1 LCLVVQN
8 RLPVL
13 TKRVATSRDTPR
25 QFGRLVN
32 FYRVL
37 GVRPSADGMKIK
49 AAYRALVK
57 QFHPDFNAGDARAE
71 QRTKEINR
79 AYQTL
84 GEPEARAVYD
94 VELARQRAEARGRFL
109 KGMATGLAVFLLT
122 ISLIPLA
129 TYLVRQYPAILRLQT
144 TENSAPP
151 EKERMDARSGTEL
164 GESDGPIPISPQHAY
179 RAPPQEIVPLH
190 GEFARTASLEDA
202 VQTGDKRAARPTI
215 REGAAGGLS
224 PERAIAIPTEV
235 RAAAT
240 PTPKVPLKTE
250 TASTAL
256 PSIVHE
262 QQASPEPTASPA
274 APRAKPTSWGVYR
287 NARLGFT
294 LRYPADVFTSGK
306 NEVENDDRL
315 LTSRDG
321 RALLRIFAR
330 PNRANTI
337 TLYRRSL
344 IAERYADAMFDYTP
358 QHHNWFVLSGRVG
371 GEMFYERITFSCDR
385 RSIHGWLLVYP
396 LAERPFFDAI
406 VEEIHRSYR
415 YDFGPKARCGEPE
428 RTGALKRQEQS
439 RAADM
444 TKSE

>member
-1 LCLVVQN
+1 VQN
-8 RLPVL
+8 PLPVL
-13 TKRVATSRDTPR
+13 TKRVEASRAPR

-32 FYRVL
+32 FYSVL
-37 GVRPSADGMKIK
+37 GLRPSADGKKIK

-84 GEPEARAVYD
+84 GEPDARAAYD
-94 VELARQRAEARGRFL
+94 VELARQRAEARGSSL
-109 KGMATGLAVFLLT
+109 KLMATGVAAFVLT

-129 TYLVRQYPAILRLQT
+129 TYLVMQYPAILRWQT
-144 TENSAPP
+144 TENPAPQ
-151 EKERMDARSGTEL
+151 EKEWMDARSGTER
-164 GESDGPIPISPQHAY
+164 GESDDPIKGPSSSLSAPVTDSPISPQHAY
-179 RAPPQEIVPLH
+179 RAPPQERASLH
-190 GEFARTASLEDA
+190 GEFARAASLEDE
-202 VQTGDKRAARPTI
+202 VQTGDKRAARPTK

-224 PERAIAIPTEV
+224 SEHALAMPTEARV
-235 RAAAT
+235 AVT
-240 PTPKVPLKTE
+240 LTPKVPLKTE
-250 TASTAL
+250 TANTAL
-256 PSIVHE
+256 PNIVHE
-262 QQASPEPTASPA
+262 RQASPGPTALPA
-274 APRAKPTSWGVYR
+274 VPRAMPTTWGVYR

-294 LRYPADVFTSGK
+294 LRYPTDVFTLGK
-306 NEVENDDRL
+306 NEAENDDHF

-321 RALLRIFAR
+321 RALLRIFAM

-344 IAERYADAMFDYTP
+344 ITERYADAMFDYTP
-358 QHHNWFVLSGRVG
+358 QHDNWFVLSGRFG
-371 GEMFYERITFSCDR
+371 EEMFYERITFSCDR

-415 YDFGPKARCGEPE
+415 YDSDPKARCGESE
-428 RTGALKRQEQS
+428 RTGMLR
-439 RAADM
+439 R
-444 TKSE
+444 